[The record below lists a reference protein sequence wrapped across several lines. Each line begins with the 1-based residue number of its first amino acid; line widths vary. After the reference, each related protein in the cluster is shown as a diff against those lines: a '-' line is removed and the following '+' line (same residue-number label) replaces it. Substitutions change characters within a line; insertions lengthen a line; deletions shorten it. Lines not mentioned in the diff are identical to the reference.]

1 MQVSVE
7 TTEGLGRRIRVQVP
21 AERVDSEVQNRL
33 RDLRGRVRLNGFRPG
48 KVPLK
53 VVQKRY
59 GEQVRGEVL
68 NEVVQSTYG
77 EALEQEGLRPAASPE
92 IEPVQIGAGQD
103 LEYEATFE
111 VLPGFEVAGFEG
123 IAIERPAA
131 DITDAD
137 VDALIDRLRRQQAS
151 HAEVERPAA
160 EGDRVTIDFHGTV
173 DGEEFEGNSGEDV
186 PVEIGSGQM
195 PAEFEA
201 ELVGLGAGEHKQV
214 EYTFPEQFP
223 DSQIAGKTARFDVT
237 AKHVEEAQLPEVDDE
252 FAKSLGMENGLEE
265 LRERVR
271 ENLERE
277 RDQAVRARVKQQIMD
292 GLLERNP
299 IELPQVL
306 IDREIEQLREQAR
319 QRMQQ
324 YGAEGEEP
332 DLPASQF
339 EDEARRRVALGLLV
353 NEIVR
358 ANEIELDRSRLSQAL
373 QEEASKYGQPDQVIQ
388 AYLQNEQLMESLQV
402 QVMEDQVVDWVA
414 ERAQVTDKPTSLDV
428 LLGRAS
434 KDPSGE
440 SSGE

>member
-21 AERVDSEVQNRL
+21 SERVDSEVESRL
-33 RDLRGRVRLNGFRPG
+33 KDLRGRVRMNGFRPG

-53 VVQKRY
+53 VVQQRY

-68 NEVVQSTYG
+68 NEVVQSTYS
-77 EALEQEGLRPAASPE
+77 EALEQEGLRPAAAPE
-92 IEPVQIGAGQD
+92 IEPVQTDAGKD
-103 LEYEATFE
+103 LEYQASFE
-111 VLPGFEVAGFEG
+111 VLPSVEVQGIEEVAV
-123 IAIERPAA
+123 ERPAA
-131 DITDAD
+131 DIGDAD
-137 VDALIDRLRRQQAS
+137 IDALIERLRHQQADYS
-151 HAEVERPAA
+151 EVDRPAD

-186 PVEIGSGQM
+186 PVQLGSGQM
-195 PAEFEA
+195 PSEFEA
-201 ELVGLGAGEHKQV
+201 ELVDVKAGDETRI

-223 DSQIAGKTARFDVT
+223 DETIAGKTATFEVRVKT
-237 AKHVEEAQLPEVDDE
+237 VEAPDLPEVDDE
-252 FAKSLGMENGLEE
+252 FAKALGMENGLEE

-277 RDQAVRARVKQQIMD
+277 RDQAVRARVKEQVMD

-299 IELPQVL
+299 IDLPQVL
-306 IDREIEQLREQAR
+306 IDREIEQLREQTK

-353 NEIVR
+353 NEVVR
-358 ANEIELDRSRLSQAL
+358 ANEIELDRNRLQQAL
-373 QEEASKYGQPDQVIQ
+373 QDIASSYGQPDQVIQ
-388 AYLQNEQLMESLQV
+388 AYMQNQQLMESLQV
-402 QVMEDQVVDWVA
+402 QVMEDQVVDWIA
-414 ERAQVTDKPTSLDV
+414 ERAQITDKPMSLDV
-428 LLGRAS
+428 LLGRAT
-434 KDPSGE
+434 DETAGE
-440 SSGE
+440 

>member
-7 TTEGLGRRIRVQVP
+7 TTEGLGRRIKVQVP
-21 AERVDSEVQNRL
+21 STRVDSEVESRL
-33 RDLRGRVRLNGFRPG
+33 KDLRGRVRMNGFRPG
-48 KVPLK
+48 KVPMK
-53 VVQKRY
+53 IVQKQY
-59 GEQVRGEVL
+59 GDQVRGEVL
-68 NEVVQSTYG
+68 NEVVQSTYS
-77 EALEQEGLRPAASPE
+77 EALEQEGLRPAGAPE
-92 IEPVQIGAGQD
+92 IEPVQVEAGKD

-111 VLPGFEVAGFEG
+111 VLPGIEVTGIEE

-137 VDALIDRLRRQQAS
+137 VDALIERLRRQQAEYS
-151 HAEVERPAA
+151 EVERAA
-160 EGDRVTIDFHGTV
+160 TDGDRVTIDFHGTV
-173 DGEEFEGNSGEDV
+173 DGEEFEGNTGEDV

-201 ELVGLGAGEHKQV
+201 ELVGVSAGEDKRID
-214 EYTFPEQFP
+214 YTFPEQFP
-223 DSQIAGKTARFDVT
+223 DPKVAGKTATFEV
-237 AKHVEEAQLPEVDDE
+237 KVKKVEEAELPEADDE
-252 FAKSLGMENGLEE
+252 FAKAMGMENGLEE

-277 RDQAVRARVKQQIMD
+277 RDQAVRARVKQQVMD
-292 GLLERNP
+292 GLIERNP

-306 IDREIEQLREQAR
+306 IDREIEQLREQMK

-339 EDEARRRVALGLLV
+339 EEEARRRVALGLLI

-358 ANEIELDRSRLSQAL
+358 ANEIELDRSRLSEAL
-373 QEEASKYGQPDQVIQ
+373 QEIASGYGQPDQVIQ
-388 AYLQNEQLMESLQV
+388 AYMQNQQLMESLQV
-402 QVMEDQVVDWVA
+402 QVMEDQVVDWIA
-414 ERAQVTDKPTSLDV
+414 ERAQVTDKPVSLDV

-434 KDPSGE
+434 EEDDGE
-440 SSGE
+440 AGE